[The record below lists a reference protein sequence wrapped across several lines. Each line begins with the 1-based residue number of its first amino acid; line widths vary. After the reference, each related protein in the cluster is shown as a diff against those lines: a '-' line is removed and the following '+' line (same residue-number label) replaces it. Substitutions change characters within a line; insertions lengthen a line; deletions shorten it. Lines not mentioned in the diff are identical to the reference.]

1 MGDSTSSAIPSAET
15 QGPGFMKLV
24 IDVLNDARQLLEGLD
39 SIGEMRTGTREKL
52 REIVTSIRTE
62 ADRIVRELD
71 EQGPHSA
78 KNESAGHDTEELVQR
93 GLTALADQHYD
104 EAETWFQRAHRADPT
119 APEYLNYLGLLA
131 WERDSYR
138 EAIDYYGE
146 AMDAALAG
154 TESPTGG
161 SDSNP
166 CLADDSGM
174 TLSPGDVY
182 ARAMEG
188 CALSLYQAE
197 AFERAAELFDCLA
210 TMYPDDYASCRYL
223 EGEAQHAGGA
233 PKRALEAYRRAPE
246 EPALLYNRGLAHW
259 QTGSHV
265 RCVRDLLDAV
275 ASNDHIARQVA
286 ASSDSQLTA
295 ARTDPGDSQ
304 RGYLSSR
311 QYAEDYLD
319 ACRSFWHR
327 PGAKLPRRVL
337 AMCLEDGRAR
347 EYVEAV
353 RGGRLGSAGP
363 SRPGN
368 SPSGRDSK
376 PTERLARRLLSELSQ
391 TAD

>member
-1 MGDSTSSAIPSAET
+1 
-15 QGPGFMKLV
+15 MKLV

-39 SIGEMRTGTREKL
+39 SIGEMRAGTREKL
-52 REIVTSIRTE
+52 REIVTSIRGE
-62 ADRIVRELD
+62 ANRLVGELD
-71 EQGPHSA
+71 ELDDGSSPYRATPGSA
-78 KNESAGHDTEELVQR
+78 DHNTEELVQR
-93 GLTALADQHYD
+93 GLTALADQNYD
-104 EAETWFQRAHRADPT
+104 EAETWFQRAHRSDPD

-131 WERDSYR
+131 WERDSYQQ
-138 EAIDYYGE
+138 AIEYYGE

-154 TESPTGG
+154 TDSDTGG
-161 SDSNP
+161 SATN
-166 CLADDSGM
+166 LAVPTDGGM
-174 TLSPGDVY
+174 TLSPGDIY

-188 CALSLYQAE
+188 RALSLYQAE

-210 TMYPDDYASCRYL
+210 TMYPNNYASCRYL
-223 EGEAQHAGGA
+223 EGEARHADGA

-246 EPALLYNRGLAHW
+246 EPALLYNRGLARW

-275 ASNDHIARQVA
+275 ASNDHIAREIA
-286 ASSDSQLTA
+286 ALSDPQITA
-295 ARTDPGDSQ
+295 GRTEGGDSQ

-319 ACRSFWHR
+319 ACRSFWQR

-368 SPSGRDSK
+368 SPGGRDSK
-376 PTERLARRLLSELSQ
+376 PNERLARRLLSELSQ
-391 TAD
+391 AAD

>member
-1 MGDSTSSAIPSAET
+1 
-15 QGPGFMKLV
+15 MKLV

-39 SIGEMRTGTREKL
+39 SIGEMRAGTREKL
-52 REIVTSIRTE
+52 REIVTSIRAET
-62 ADRIVRELD
+62 DRIVRELD
-71 EQGPHSA
+71 EQDDGASPYQA
-78 KNESAGHDTEELVQR
+78 TNGDPDTNTEELVQR
-93 GLTALADQHYD
+93 GLTALADQNYD
-104 EAETWFQRAHRADPT
+104 EAETWFQRAHRADPD

-131 WERDSYR
+131 WERDSYQ
-138 EAIDYYGE
+138 EAIQYYGE

-154 TESPTGG
+154 TESTTGR
-161 SDSNP
+161 SATNHSVP
-166 CLADDSGM
+166 ADSGM
-174 TLSPGDVY
+174 TLSPGDIY

-223 EGEAQHAGGA
+223 EGEAQHAAGA
-233 PKRALEAYRRAPE
+233 PKRALDAYRRAPE
-246 EPALLYNRGLAHW
+246 EPALLYNRGLVHW

-275 ASNDHIARQVA
+275 ASNDHIAREIA
-286 ASSDSQLTA
+286 ASSDRQRCSG
-295 ARTDPGDSQ
+295 REEGGDSQ

-311 QYAEDYLD
+311 QYAEDYLE

-327 PGAKLPRRVL
+327 PGARLPRRVL
-337 AMCLEDGRAR
+337 GMCLEDGRAR

-363 SRPGN
+363 NRPGN
-368 SPSGRDSK
+368 STSSCDSK

-391 TAD
+391 AAD